1 MAPKIGDKA
10 NIAGKAHVYG
20 TNRAGVKGYYLAPKG
35 TKATDSK
42 ATGSKAGGPKVGDK
56 ATIAGKAHVYGTNSA
71 GVTGYHLAKKA
82 PPVRGAG
89 PSSTKVH
96 SAGPSSTKAVV
107 KNPVI
112 NPYKGTRA
120 TNKAAG
126 AKVSMTLKERVAAAN
141 KKNTAMKK
149 AGIFMGR

>member
-82 PPVRGAG
+82 PL
-89 PSSTKVH
+89 VH

-107 KNPVI
+107 KNLVI